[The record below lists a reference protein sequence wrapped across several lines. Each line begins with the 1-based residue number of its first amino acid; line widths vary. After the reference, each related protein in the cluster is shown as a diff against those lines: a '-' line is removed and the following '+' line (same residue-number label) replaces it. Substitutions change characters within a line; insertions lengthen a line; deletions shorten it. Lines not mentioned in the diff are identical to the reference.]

1 MSVIDRIEKTDMAF
15 SLCITS
21 MILSGIIALGY
32 YHVNDRK
39 LMAQNIEAAIAKGV
53 DPISVRCSYA
63 KSDDIIC
70 VAFATSQSHYI
81 PTQISTTNRK

>member
-1 MSVIDRIEKTDMAF
+1 MSVIDKSDMTF

-39 LMAQNIEAAIAKGV
+39 LMAENIEAAISKGV

-70 VAFATSQSHYI
+70 VAFATSHSHYG
-81 PTQISTTNRK
+81 PSQISTTNRK

>member
-1 MSVIDRIEKTDMAF
+1 MSVIDKSDMTF

-21 MILSGIIALGY
+21 MFLSGIIALGY

-39 LMAQNIEAAIAKGV
+39 LMAQNIEAAISKGV

-70 VAFATSQSHYI
+70 VAFATSQSHYV